1 MKNESL
7 AGTTRHPMTIQLRK
21 IWFTLQGPLIAILGA
36 ALVGAV
42 IILLTG
48 QNPLTAYAA
57 LLRGAF
63 AGRGMVNLAST
74 LNRAMPIVGMG
85 LAASISFKSGF
96 FNIGGEG
103 QMVLGGV
110 TAALVAI
117 YTPLPAP
124 VLLPLTLLAA
134 GVVGG
139 LYAVM
144 AMFFE
149 FRFNVPLLIST
160 LILNYPARYIASYLV
175 TSPFRDVPSG
185 MNETLL
191 VPEGVRFSNLVPGSQ
206 LNTGIILIAVLVVV
220 SAWVIYRTVPGYN
233 LRMAGLNRRFAI
245 YGGIDIQK
253 QGYLVMFASGAVA
266 GLVGAILV
274 LGVMYRFID
283 DALTSPLYAWVGIMA
298 ALLSGA
304 DPIGVALAG
313 FVFSAIQTG
322 GLGME
327 RETSIPRELSLVLQA
342 LIIMFIAVRSY
353 FSSNR
358 KTEQPRT

>member
-1 MKNESL
+1 
-7 AGTTRHPMTIQLRK
+7 MTVQLRK
-21 IWFTLQGPLIAILGA
+21 IWGTLQGPLIAILGA
-36 ALVGAV
+36 AVVGAV

-48 QNPLTAYAA
+48 QNPLNAYAA

-103 QMVLGGV
+103 QMVLGGI

-124 VLLPLTLLAA
+124 VLLPLTLIMAALA
-134 GVVGG
+134 GG
-139 LYAVM
+139 LYAMM

-185 MNETLL
+185 MNESLL

-206 LNTGIILIAVLVVV
+206 LNTGIILIAILVVA

-245 YGGIDIQK
+245 YGGVDIQK
-253 QGYLVMFASGAVA
+253 QGYRVMFTSGAVA

-283 DALTSPLYAWVGIMA
+283 DALTSPLYAWVGVMA

-313 FVFSAIQTG
+313 FIFSAIQTG

-358 KTEQPRT
+358 NAEQPRT